1 MGSLTMS
8 KSVYLELDDVI
19 SFKEFVISMR
29 KGSLQ
34 NQIRKQAMEHYGDF
48 PDLGSITVA
57 SVRLDL
63 NEDGLRIIPEFNRVI
78 ENEYEQTPDTLRK
91 KTCTQLKENT
101 SWIKCPSDGHDMCPM
116 GAAGG
121 RCHRMKCNIC
131 IKEPP
136 ESKISLHQ
144 IRETFGPQSKIVIP
158 KKATKIITKGTNSER
173 QKELEE
179 IVRVRNEEREVWNAT
194 NGKGSGV
201 YSELANLK
209 RDMSGSVHKMAR
221 KHNQKN
227 YKLQTEH
234 RGKNWWMVPKPR
246 QGYKWTRDYDST
258 DEENM
263 WDRIGSMFGA
273 NTDRSGNDSVSE
285 GDYCI
290 HDHRRCTV

>member
-34 NQIRKQAMEHYGDF
+34 NQIRKQAMDHYGDF
-48 PDLGSITVA
+48 PDLGTITVS

-78 ENEYEQTPDTLRK
+78 ENEYEETPDALRK
-91 KTCTQLKENT
+91 KTCSKVKESA
-101 SWIKCPSDGHDMCPM
+101 SWIKCSSHCDDVCPM
-116 GAAGG
+116 GAAG
-121 RCHRMKCNIC
+121 CHRIKCNIC
-131 IKEPP
+131 RSGPP

-144 IRETFGPQSKIVIP
+144 IRETFGPQSKIVLP
-158 KKATKIITKGTNSER
+158 KRTPKGLTKGTSGER
-173 QKELEE
+173 KKELEE

-201 YSELANLK
+201 YSELENLK
-209 RDMSGSVHKMAR
+209 RGMNGSVNKMTR
-221 KHNQKN
+221 RHNQKN
-227 YKLQTEH
+227 YKLQKEH
-234 RGKNWWMVPKPR
+234 RGKNWWMIPKPR
-246 QGYKWTRDYDST
+246 QGYKWNRDFDST
-258 DEENM
+258 DEENV
-263 WDRIGSMFGA
+263 WDRIGSIFGG

-290 HDHRRCTV
+290 HDHRRGTV